1 MATRELR
8 NWSGVH
14 RWRPHAYEEPSSE
27 EQVAH
32 LLGRAGEEGRTVK
45 VVGGGHSWS
54 DIAAT
59 DGYTLRLD
67 RMNRVLEVDVDRAVV
82 TVEAGMR
89 LRELNEHLAVRGLA
103 MPILGS
109 ISEQSIAGAIA
120 TGTHGSGVGFGSL
133 SAAVRA
139 LRLVTARGEVLD
151 VDGSDPELF
160 AAARLHLGCLGVVTR
175 VTLQCE
181 PAFRLRERVAL
192 VRFDEALTR
201 LDELVHAGEHVKLW
215 WLPHTDLVRVSTLD
229 RTQDPLTE
237 PGSVMRT
244 AQSLAGLIARRRV
257 DLPAVL
263 DAAVN
268 DRVLTGLMALSRRR
282 PGLTRRINGAIGAAY
297 FKDSVRVGRS
307 DRVFNL
313 VMPPVHR
320 EMEYGIDIAES
331 AAALRELRALIE
343 RERLQVNFVVEARFV
358 AADDILM
365 SGAYGRTS
373 CQLGAYIGECG
384 SRAAYFRGFEALCL
398 ARGGRPH
405 WGKEFGCDA
414 AAVRAVFPG
423 YDRFAATRQR
433 LDPDG
438 LFVNAFVRRI
448 LPGPR

>member
-1 MATRELR
+1 MATRELC

-14 RWRPHAYEEPSSE
+14 RWRPRDYQEPSSE
-27 EQVAH
+27 EQVVG
-32 LLGRAGEEGRTVK
+32 LLQRARAEGHAVK

-59 DGYTLRLD
+59 DGCAVRLD
-67 RMNRVLEVDVDRAVV
+67 RMNRVLEIDLDRALV

-109 ISEQSIAGAIA
+109 ISEQSVAGAIA
-120 TGTHGSGVGFGSL
+120 TGTHGSGLGFGSL

-139 LRLVTARGEVLD
+139 LRLVTARGEILD
-151 VDGSDPELF
+151 IDGSDPELF

-181 PAFRLRERVAL
+181 PAFRLRERVIILA
-192 VRFDEALTR
+192 FDEAVAR
-201 LDELVHAGEHVKLW
+201 VDELVRAGEHVKLW
-215 WLPHTDLVRVSTLD
+215 WLPHTDRVRVSTLD
-229 RTQDPLTE
+229 RTTE
-237 PGSVMRT
+237 PLSDPGVMVRA
-244 AQSLAGLIARRRV
+244 AQHVAGLMARRQV
-257 DLPAVL
+257 DLLTAF

-268 DRVLTGLMALSRRR
+268 DRVLTGLMALARRS
-282 PGLTRRINGAIGAAY
+282 PGLTPRINGAIGAAY
-297 FKDSVRVGRS
+297 FKAAERVGRS

-320 EMEYGIDIAES
+320 EMEYGIDFGDTG
-331 AAALRELRALIE
+331 AALIELRALIE
-343 RERLQVNFVVEARFV
+343 RERLYVNFVVEARFV

-373 CQLGAYIGECG
+373 CQLGAYIGECT
-384 SRAAYFRGFEALCL
+384 SREGYFRGFEALCRGL
-398 ARGGRPH
+398 GGRPH
-405 WGKEFGCDA
+405 WGKEFDA
-414 AAVRAVFPG
+414 DAETLRDALPGFDRFDAVR
-423 YDRFAATRQR
+423 RR

-438 LFVNAFVRRI
+438 LFANAFVRR
-448 LPGPR
+448 LFSEA